1 MPNVSLEYL
10 QVANIGHSTLP
21 SYILQ
26 FPPHVQVHMKRREA
40 NLMRTC
46 RHIDVNHYALDNQ
59 GRAVHLTPFPNA
71 LEGTHAN
78 TKVPFIHVGEQD

>member
-26 FPPHVQVHMKRREA
+26 FLPHVQVRMKHMRQ
-40 NLMRTC
+40 
-46 RHIDVNHYALDNQ
+46 I
-59 GRAVHLTPFPNA
+59 
-71 LEGTHAN
+71 
-78 TKVPFIHVGEQD
+78 